1 MHMTLRHFQKR
12 SRVSKFY
19 KYDNRKKIVNV
30 PSLYVQ
36 SDKDTFNAYKYRD
49 FMSHFISKDDP
60 PFYWQYIDHMTLLR
74 DK

>member
-30 PSLYVQ
+30 PSPYVQ
-36 SDKDTFNAYKYRD
+36 SDKDTFNAHKYKD
-49 FMSHFISKDDP
+49 FLSGFLSKDDP
-60 PFYWQYIDHMTLLR
+60 QFDWKYIYYITKLR